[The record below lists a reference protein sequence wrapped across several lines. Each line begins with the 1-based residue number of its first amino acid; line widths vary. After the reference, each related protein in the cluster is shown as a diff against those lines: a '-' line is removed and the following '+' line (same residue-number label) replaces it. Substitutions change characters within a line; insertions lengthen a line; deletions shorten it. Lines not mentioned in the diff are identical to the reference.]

1 VKAVTRTLVITPSPW
16 FEVEKE
22 VEEVASAL
30 VEDSASLERDGYR
43 CVVTKCFDHDYA
55 LKQGSHFLETTVDT
69 EAAHIL
75 PSALGA
81 YTDQTVIYT
90 LYYVPFSEIDTVL
103 TFKLC
108 K

>member
-1 VKAVTRTLVITPSPW
+1 MKAVARTPVITPSPW

-22 VEEVASAL
+22 VEEVASTL

-81 YTDQTVIYT
+81 DGNIHT
-90 LYYVPFSEIDTVL
+90 LLRPVL
-103 TFKLC
+103 
-108 K
+108 